1 MRFRILKNLTK
12 ITRDQV
18 IFITDFES
26 TCILKYG
33 DLPYLK
39 SVNGMAFLNIRKCDL
54 NLQKDTIA
62 IPVKSGGC
70 LSVEVKDDPANK
82 YCRLLNIEF
91 LDSLNDYG
99 IAEIP
104 MSAGI
109 QYKLPTGNIMVYI
122 SFSRYSGNLFDMNV
136 SFFQVGCD
144 KNIAV
149 TQHTTDHFDTDD
161 VFMINEN
168 KKEVY
173 RFTGLDFK
181 KLNMSE
187 NIYLALNYDK
197 LFSEP
202 DKYDSNPT
210 LVVCVDD
217 DRQGDMINLM
227 CPLIVGKTYI
237 RKSVH
242 QDSDG
247 EWYADIYD
255 VDDPTCRV
263 GIFKN
268 DRFKLCD
275 EEE

>member
-1 MRFRILKNLTK
+1 MRFRFLKNLTK

-26 TCILKYG
+26 MCILKYG
-33 DLPYLK
+33 DLPYLA
-39 SVNGMAFLNIRKCDL
+39 SVNGMAFSNIRKCDF

-62 IPVKSGGC
+62 IPVKSGC

-109 QYKLPTGNIMVYI
+109 QYELPTGNIVVYI
-122 SFSRYSGNLFDMNV
+122 SFSRYNGNLFDMNV

-149 TQHTTDHFDTDD
+149 TSHTTDYFDTDD
-161 VFMINEN
+161 VFMVDEN

-187 NIYLALNYDK
+187 NIYPALNYNK

-217 DRQGDMINLM
+217 DRQGIV

-237 RKSVH
+237 RKNVH

-255 VDDPTCRV
+255 VDNPTHHV
-263 GIFKN
+263 GIFKIG
-268 DRFKLCD
+268 RFKLCD

>member
-1 MRFRILKNLTK
+1 MRFRLLKNLTK

-39 SVNGMAFLNIRKCDL
+39 SVNGMAFFFIFKCDL

-82 YCRLLNIEF
+82 YCRLLSIGF
-91 LDSLNDYG
+91 LDSLDDYR

-161 VFMINEN
+161 VFMVDEN

-268 DRFKLCD
+268 DRFKLCYD
-275 EEE
+275 E